1 MQSQSCVK
9 ELRIEPW
16 RESIVN
22 GLAQRGMGLKV
33 AQTIENAGY
42 KHARGC
48 KQEYETNLR
57 NSIVLVENATNR
69 DDSTPFTF
77 LIPVQHSL
85 EKEVVFTWFAV
96 IPNAGMSS
104 FLLGSD
110 SYVRLEEQESIHIE
124 YQYRAGNYCFNL
136 WLNMF
141 QNKVEI
147 DLLNFTIDKRFSIV
161 RKLQSFGNT
170 IELPYFWNTLQTHMF
185 VSYSLTVEHPIYQK
199 IYADFAKYLGGNTII
214 TMKLL
219 QNLKNYLNFFHHSK
233 GELTMLY
240 LGPGVT
246 TRKIALGNFEIEA
259 KQMQVSKESTA
270 PVGTIDRLSEDIRI
284 ADEDA
289 YHCKNGPPR
298 KQILLCLCS
307 LGRVKNGEMTDF
319 CPVASSEN
327 HDSIRYPL
335 GLRNSGSSTSA
346 YVMDSNRVYPAF
358 FIEYNSTTQ

>member
-110 SYVRLEEQESIHIE
+110 ST
-124 YQYRAGNYCFNL
+124 
-136 WLNMF
+136 
-141 QNKVEI
+141 K
-147 DLLNFTIDKRFSIV
+147 TILFLK
-161 RKLQSFGNT
+161 
-170 IELPYFWNTLQTHMF
+170 F
-185 VSYSLTVEHPIYQK
+185 VSYS
-199 IYADFAKYLGGNTII
+199 
-214 TMKLL
+214 
-219 QNLKNYLNFFHHSK
+219 
-233 GELTMLY
+233 
-240 LGPGVT
+240 
-246 TRKIALGNFEIEA
+246 
-259 KQMQVSKESTA
+259 
-270 PVGTIDRLSEDIRI
+270 
-284 ADEDA
+284 
-289 YHCKNGPPR
+289 
-298 KQILLCLCS
+298 CL
-307 LGRVKNGEMTDF
+307 
-319 CPVASSEN
+319 
-327 HDSIRYPL
+327 
-335 GLRNSGSSTSA
+335 
-346 YVMDSNRVYPAF
+346 
-358 FIEYNSTTQ
+358 